1 MEVIINI
8 ILSGVIFI
16 FLIGLVVFI
25 HELGHF
31 YAAKKVGVVVQE
43 FAFGFG
49 KAIWKKRYKGTDYRI
64 NLIPLGGYVKMLGD
78 QDGSSFL
85 RYTKKKYDKNDKE
98 FALEILQ
105 KHGLDPE
112 TSTYYQI
119 EKFGHKMSRELSDVE
134 YHKLQN
140 YLIYDYIP
148 NHPGNFDNVSIGKRA
163 LVISAGVIMN
173 MILAV
178 ALFYLFFL
186 LTGFYTDIRKI
197 GEPEFWGA
205 EVTNP
210 PYLSFVEGTDNVNYS
225 DSLIIKLNGQLV
237 NSEEDFEQ
245 YIADNPNIPVD
256 LGLQKL
262 TESGY
267 YYVDTRLILNGDGI
281 KSNFDSDL
289 QNKPYITLVN
299 ENSLAERIGL
309 EPGNFIIEI
318 AGEELNNA
326 TDLSELLNANADNF
340 IAIKFINSDLK
351 EVLTETY
358 LNKDQ
363 EGKVLLGISYYYFD
377 SYPDALLRLD
387 YSGNKIFSGINHS
400 INMTVYNFSGLI
412 ELVKQ
417 SFDQRSIEPVSSGVS
432 SIVGVSDFVY
442 NLVKVDDFVNII
454 NLTALVSLSLAI
466 MNFLPIP
473 LFDGGHMFFLFL
485 ERVRGRKISDNVQ
498 EKIATVAF
506 YGLIILS
513 VLVIFKDVW
522 QYNFL
527 QRIGNLF
534 SEIIGK

>member
-237 NSEEDFEQ
+237 NSEEGFKQ

>member
-1 MEVIINI
+1 
-8 ILSGVIFI
+8 
-16 FLIGLVVFI
+16 
-25 HELGHF
+25 LGHF

-49 KAIWKKRYKGTDYRI
+49 KAVWKKRYKGTDYRI

-85 RYTKKKYDKNDKE
+85 RYTKKKYDKDDKQ
-98 FALEILQ
+98 FALHLLKENDLN
-105 KHGLDPE
+105 PE
-112 TSTYYQI
+112 TASYYKI
-119 EKFGHKMSRELSDVE
+119 EKFGHEMGKRLSDTE

-173 MILAV
+173 MILAIV
-178 ALFYLFFL
+178 LFYIFFL

-197 GEPEFWGA
+197 GSPNFWGV
-205 EVTNP
+205 EVANP
-210 PYLSFVEGTDNVNYS
+210 PYLSFVEGTDNASYS
-225 DSLIIKLNGQLV
+225 DSLVIKLNGELV
-237 NSEEDFEQ
+237 NSEEAFKD
-245 YIADNPNIPVD
+245 YIANNPNTPVE

-267 YYVDTRLILNGDGI
+267 YYVDAKLILNGDGI

-289 QNKPYITLVN
+289 LDKPYITIVN
-299 ENSLAERIGL
+299 ENSLAERIGI
-309 EPGNFIIEI
+309 EPGDFIIEI
-318 AGEELNNA
+318 AGKEVDSS
-326 TDLSELLNANADNF
+326 TDLGSLLNDNANNF
-340 IAIKFINSDLK
+340 ITIRYINGELK

-363 EGKVLLGISYYYFD
+363 DGKVLLGISYYYFD

-387 YSGNKIFSGINHS
+387 YSGNKIFSGIYHS

-412 ELVKQ
+412 ELINQ
-417 SFDQRSIEPVSSGVS
+417 SFAQRSIEPVSSGVS

-485 ERVRGRKISDNVQ
+485 EKVRGKKISDNLQ

-522 QYNFL
+522 QFNFL

-534 SEIIGK
+534 TEIIGR

>member
-1 MEVIINI
+1 MEVILNI

-49 KAIWKKRYKGTDYRI
+49 RAIWKKRYKGTDYRI

-85 RYTKKKYDKNDKE
+85 RYTKKKYDRTDKE
-98 FALEILQ
+98 FALELL
-105 KHGLDPE
+105 KKNNLDPQKA
-112 TSTYYQI
+112 SYYRI
-119 EKFGHKMSRELSDVE
+119 EKFGHRMSKELSDVE

-163 LVISAGVIMN
+163 LVISAGVVMN

-178 ALFYLFFL
+178 VLFYIFFL

-197 GEPEFWGA
+197 GTPNFWGV

-210 PYLSFVEGTDNVNYS
+210 PYLSFVDGTDNTLYS
-225 DSLIIKLNGQLV
+225 DSLVIKLNGQLV
-237 NSEEDFEQ
+237 NSEESFKE
-245 YIADNPNIPVD
+245 YIANNPNIPVD

-267 YYVDTRLILNGDGI
+267 YYVDAKLILNGDGI

-289 QNKPYITLVN
+289 QDKPYVTVVN

-309 EPGNFIIEI
+309 EPGDFIIEI
-318 AGEELNNA
+318 AGQELTSA
-326 TDLSELLNANADNF
+326 TDLSKLLNDNADNF
-340 IAIKFINSDLK
+340 VNIKFVNSALK
-351 EVLTETY
+351 EVLAEAY

-377 SYPDALLRLD
+377 SFPDALLRLD

-400 INMTVYNFSGLI
+400 INMTVYNFSGLF

-417 SFDQRSIEPVSSGVS
+417 SLAQRSIEPVSSGVS

-473 LFDGGHMFFLFL
+473 LFDGGHIFFLIL
-485 ERVRGRKISDNVQ
+485 EKVRGRKISDNVQ
-498 EKIATVAF
+498 ERIATVAF
-506 YGLIILS
+506 YGLIVLS

-522 QYNFL
+522 QYNFI
-527 QRIGNLF
+527 QRIGDLF
-534 SEIIGK
+534 TEIIGP